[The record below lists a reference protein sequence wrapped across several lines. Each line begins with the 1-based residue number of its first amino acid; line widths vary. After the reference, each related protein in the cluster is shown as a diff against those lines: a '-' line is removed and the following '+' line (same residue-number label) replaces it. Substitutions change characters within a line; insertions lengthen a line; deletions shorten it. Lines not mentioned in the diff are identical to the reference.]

1 MTAIAQ
7 QRSKPSFG
15 VGTYALAALSLFGVV
30 LMIVRW
36 ATGLGAVTALS
47 DGRGWGLWI
56 GFDVLCGI
64 ALGAG
69 AFTIAATVYIFQM
82 KEFYPIVRPTVL
94 TGFIGYG
101 LAGLSI
107 ALDLGFP
114 QRILH
119 LLIYWNVHSPLF
131 EVGWCV
137 MTYLT
142 VLGLEISPIVFERFN
157 LKAPL
162 KLIRAITIPLVI
174 LGVILSTMH
183 QSSLGTLFIPIAYR
197 VNPLWYSSIMPVLFF
212 ISAVAAGLS
221 MVIVESTMSSVG
233 LNHRLEVGLLAKI
246 AKVIP
251 YVLGLYLAIRAV
263 DMIVVGDLQ
272 YMFTSGVVSFLFW
285 VEIIIGVILPLIFFS
300 MSSVRK
306 NRYKMFWSAVLVI
319 FGLIAN
325 RLNTSLIGFDGAPYW
340 PTWQELFITIGMVSV
355 GVLAFVL
362 ASRYLAVFSDHKE
375 AEAH

>member
-1 MTAIAQ
+1 MTAIVQ
-7 QRSKPSFG
+7 QRSKASFG
-15 VGTYALAALSLFGVV
+15 IGTVILALLSAFGAV
-30 LMIVRW
+30 LMIIRW
-36 ATGLGAVTALS
+36 ATGLGAVTGLS

-69 AFTIAATVYIFQM
+69 AFTIAATVYIFQL

-157 LKAPL
+157 LKAPM

-183 QSSLGTLFIPIAYR
+183 QSSLGTLFIPMAYR
-197 VNPLWYSSIMPVLFF
+197 VDPLWYSGILPVLFF
-212 ISAVAAGLS
+212 VSAVAAGLS
-221 MVIVESTMSSVG
+221 MVIVESTMSSAG
-233 LNHRLEVGLLAKI
+233 LNHRLEVGLLGKI

-251 YVLGLYLAIRAV
+251 YVLGLYLFIRAV
-263 DMIVVGDLQ
+263 DMLVAGDLQ
-272 YMFTSGVVSFLFW
+272 YMFAGGLASIIFW
-285 VEIIIGVILPLIFFS
+285 AELIIGVILPLIFFS
-300 MSSVRK
+300 MPSVRK

-319 FGLIAN
+319 FGLIVN
-325 RLNTSLIGFDGAPYW
+325 RLNISLVGFDGAPYW
-340 PTWQELFITIGMVSV
+340 PTWQELFISIGMITIGT
-355 GVLAFVL
+355 LAFVL
-362 ASRYLAVFSDHKE
+362 ASRYLAVFSEHKE